1 MLRWTR
7 IPHTQVS
14 PSTGSSTRT
23 GLAVALPGRRA
34 QSYLGA
40 FQSRNTVHWHPPP
53 SHRLSMGVPVMPH
66 VPEPRVSWQSAPACQ
81 TPFLALQTLPR
92 LSPRSAWGICPRLQS
107 TERICPGKSSMGL
120 GAPWP
125 LSCRRNFPCLR
136 AGDGSPP
143 PASAFQTMCPPRG
156 TQDGS
161 YGTNSFAN
169 KIS

>member
-53 SHRLSMGVPVMPH
+53 SHRLSTGVPVIPH

-92 LSPRSAWGICPRLQS
+92 LSPRSAWGSCPRLQS

-120 GAPWP
+120 GAPLASILQKK
-125 LSCRRNFPCLR
+125 LSLPPCWRWLS
-136 AGDGSPP
+136 SP
-143 PASAFQTMCPPRG
+143 SKCLSDNVSTKRHPRW
-156 TQDGS
+156 
-161 YGTNSFAN
+161 
-169 KIS
+169 